1 MAKKKGK
8 PKTEPKAKSKAVKEA
23 ETFEPSAKEESLPQ
37 NILLMGEH
45 TQANKEI
52 YIFQKTYKEIRQ
64 FTKNKTEIES
74 GGILVGD
81 AIEKFGK
88 TNIMI
93 RGFIEAKHSEGTPT
107 TLKFT
112 HETWKYV
119 HTMIDKLYPDM
130 KIVGWIHTHPS
141 FGIFLSE
148 YDKFIQG
155 NFFNDKNQ
163 IAYVV
168 DPIQKTEG
176 FFFWKNEEIE
186 RCKGFYIFD
195 DIDAT
200 IDISPEEE
208 ESTAAQMIEK
218 LSSRQRFAI
227 VRADRPY
234 TEKELLEAG
243 LPLTLTREE
252 ILDIIYVR
260 YMLFTTQYRKYMPV
274 TVARGIS
281 EESVAALSEA
291 KDTLTGIEIVEDSTR
306 VYDYPIAFASLIG
319 YTGKVSSEDLSE
331 LRAKNSRYNS
341 ESIVGKSG
349 IEKVYEEML
358 QGSDGQETVYV
369 DRFGKVLQIDESQT
383 ILPTAG
389 SNVHLT
395 IDADLQM
402 AVYKI
407 LEQRIAGV
415 LEHVIID
422 ADSFDSLS
430 LEDRN
435 EIKIPIINV
444 YNAGAE
450 SLSV

>member
-1 MAKKKGK
+1 MAKEKGK

-208 ESTAAQMIEK
+208 ESRKEQPAPLLPRSGAKDWQIWILYASVAVLLLLDVLLFAQCRMLRAQQETLK
-218 LSSRQRFAI
+218 QNFSFLLSQQ
-227 VRADRPY
+227 PY
-234 TEKELLEAG
+234 SYYQLQSGSDAETD
-243 LPLTLTREE
+243 T
-252 ILDIIYVR
+252 
-260 YMLFTTQYRKYMPV
+260 
-274 TVARGIS
+274 IS
-281 EESVAALSEA
+281 EGTSEPTPGA
-291 KDTLTGIEIVEDSTR
+291 SFSAPDTDTT
-306 VYDYPIAFASLIG
+306 
-319 YTGKVSSEDLSE
+319 
-331 LRAKNSRYNS
+331 
-341 ESIVGKSG
+341 
-349 IEKVYEEML
+349 
-358 QGSDGQETVYV
+358 
-369 DRFGKVLQIDESQT
+369 SQT
-383 ILPTAG
+383 NGTEP
-389 SNVHLT
+389 SVS
-395 IDADLQM
+395 LQTSPS
-402 AVYKI
+402 
-407 LEQRIAGV
+407 EQTNH
-415 LEHVIID
+415 E
-422 ADSFDSLS
+422 
-430 LEDRN
+430 
-435 EIKIPIINV
+435 
-444 YNAGAE
+444 
-450 SLSV
+450 